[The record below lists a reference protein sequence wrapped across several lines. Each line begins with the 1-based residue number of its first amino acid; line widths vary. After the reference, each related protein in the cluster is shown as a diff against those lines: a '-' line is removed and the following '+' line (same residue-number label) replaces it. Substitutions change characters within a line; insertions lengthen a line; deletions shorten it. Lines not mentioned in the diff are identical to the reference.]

1 MPRQKEPPRLKLNP
15 GDRGRKGVWIIKDGK
30 VRKSTGCVQSD
41 HRGAEEAL
49 ARYLA
54 GKFEAPQGVRPTE
67 LLIGEVVTA
76 YLKEHAAHSPY
87 LGTRRFLAKTATLIM
102 DWWTDKT
109 WAQVNAP
116 NCRKYMTWRRARL
129 KRNGKQVSDQ
139 TVRHELTTLQSA
151 LSWYSREYAPLVV
164 VPKVTRP
171 PPTPP
176 KLDYFLERDDVAA
189 RIRAARRLGYDRI
202 VRLLLIGAYT
212 GTRPGATMAL
222 RWLPSP
228 SDGWVDLDGCILWR
242 KGTRAL
248 ESKKRRTPCRI
259 HRRLLRHLKHWRDAD
274 MAAGII
280 HIINYGG
287 EPITEMRKS
296 WRKVREEASRITGK
310 PAPTFDDKYDAPHV
324 MRHTAATWMRKRG
337 CDQWRLRP
345 TWVCRS
351 RPTNGS
357 TLTWRRISR
366 QRRPNSS
373 RSCEVTRARLHHITK
388 CPSERTSTI
397 GGPIADRLT

>member
-1 MPRQKEPPRLKLNP
+1 MPDDEDPDFQYPLEELGAFFGLSPQELKTEYAKGNLELHLVAGKLKGTKRQAREMLERC
-15 GDRGRKGVWIIKDGK
+15 R
-30 VRKSTGCVQSD
+30 VRKSHPASNSSPEIAVVKACGSSKTERSAKVRAAFNQTV
-41 HRGAEEAL
+41 EEL
-49 ARYLA
+49 KKPLPRYLA

-87 LGTRRFLAKTATLIM
+87 LGTRRFLAKTATSIM

-109 WAQVNAP
+109 WAEVNAP
-116 NCRKYMTWRRARL
+116 NCRKYVTWRRARL

-202 VRLLLIGAYT
+202 VRLLLVCAYT

-228 SDGWVDLDGCILWR
+228 SDGWVDLEGCILWR

-259 HRRLLRHLKHWRDAD
+259 HTRLLRHLKHWRDAD
-274 MAAGII
+274 MTAGIT
-280 HIINYGG
+280 HIINSVVSQRYSNKLNWLGDIG
-287 EPITEMRKS
+287 SSE
-296 WRKVREEASRITGK
+296 V
-310 PAPTFDDKYDAPHV
+310 
-324 MRHTAATWMRKRG
+324 
-337 CDQWRLRP
+337 CDR
-345 TWVCRS
+345 CERS
-351 RPTNGS
+351 
-357 TLTWRRISR
+357 
-366 QRRPNSS
+366 
-373 RSCEVTRARLHHITK
+373 
-388 CPSERTSTI
+388 
-397 GGPIADRLT
+397 